1 MSRQQDDYQD
11 NAADLSYDELKER
24 LSELSST
31 VEEFVN
37 NSGDDANEK
46 VSALRERAQTLVANT
61 KDYLANA
68 SEQLR
73 DKGRD
78 SAACA
83 DEFVHKNPW
92 TCIGI
97 GAAVGMAI
105 GVIAGR
111 R

>member
-1 MSRQQDDYQD
+1 MSRQQDDFQD
-11 NAADLSYDELKER
+11 KTADLSYDEMKER
-24 LSELSST
+24 LNELSST
-31 VEEFVN
+31 VEEFVS
-37 NSGDDANEK
+37 NSSEDADEK
-46 VSALRERAQTLVANT
+46 ISALRERAQHLVDNT

-68 SEQLR
+68 GEQLR

-78 SAACA
+78 SVACA

-92 TCIGI
+92 TSIGI
-97 GAAVGMAI
+97 GAAVGLVI